1 MSPPRA
7 SSAGLPADQPAAEPA
22 PRGSRPGRPLVSVGS
37 ARSLLLTVL
46 GELVMPNGNSVW
58 TASLLYVLT
67 SLGFEEQ
74 TARQAIARGASAGW
88 IEGQRRG
95 REVRWD
101 LTESGRRLIE
111 EGTERVYSMSGEAG
125 PWDGNWLV
133 LLVSIPERQRSV
145 RKRLYA
151 ALSWEGF
158 GNPTPGVWLSP
169 HPDRRDRVEQVIGS
183 LGLHDS
189 TLAFAGT
196 SLSVGLSDEEIVRRS
211 WDLDEVSARYERL
224 LVRFSGLQPEPGDL
238 LLLTHIQLVSE
249 WQRFPFLDPQLPEA
263 LAPNWI
269 GRRAAVVFRQQR
281 SQWSDDAQARWREVV
296 KETSP
301 A

>member
-1 MSPPRA
+1 MAARRTPSAAPLANQPP
-7 SSAGLPADQPAAEPA
+7 G
-22 PRGSRPGRPLVSVGS
+22 RPGRPLVSAGS

-46 GELVMPNGNSVW
+46 GELVMPNGSSAW

-67 SLGFEEQ
+67 GLGIEEQ

-88 IEGQRRG
+88 ICGQRHG
-95 REVRWD
+95 REVQWE
-101 LTESGRRLIE
+101 LTQAGRRLID
-111 EGTERVYSMSGEAG
+111 EGAERVYSMSAEAG
-125 PWDGNWLV
+125 PWDGTWLI

-169 HPDRRDRVEQVIGS
+169 HPDRQARVQQVIGS
-183 LGLHDS
+183 LGLHES

-196 SLSVGLSDEEIVRRS
+196 SLSIGLPDAEIVRRA
-211 WDLDEVSARYERL
+211 WDLDEVAARYEKL
-224 LVRFSGLQPEPGDL
+224 LVRFSGLQPAAGDP
-238 LLLTHIQLVSE
+238 LLLTHVQLVSE
-249 WQRFPFLDPQLPEA
+249 WQRFPFLDPQLPET

-269 GRRAAVVFRQQR
+269 GRRAAVVFRQLR
-281 SQWSDDAQARWREVV
+281 SQWYDDAQARWREVV

-301 A
+301 G